1 MAYENDSS
9 MRPQNRF
16 RAKCPPKRFIYC
28 SRRYKIG
35 PLATRRS
42 RREILERSGLSNQ
55 SSGRPLGSQYLIFE
69 VIGRGAMG
77 TVYRG
82 EVRDSGE
89 PVAVKLLHSDLSSD
103 PIVVSRFLQERDIL
117 TKLNHRNIVQV
128 RDLVIE
134 RNNIAFIL
142 ELVAGPNARTLL
154 KREGRISQ
162 RVAFSIAAQI
172 CSGLAAAH
180 SLDIVHRDIKPEN
193 ILLDSTTDPAT
204 VKVTDFG
211 IAKVLG
217 MDALTRASSTLGTPE
232 YMAPELFNAE
242 VPSSAADVYAVG
254 ITLYE
259 LLAGVS
265 PFAGGSP
272 MMVMRRMWQ
281 EDAAPLDGLD
291 AKAWQLLAKML
302 AKTPS
307 ERPSDVAEL
316 ALQLDA
322 VAKRLPDA
330 KLPISS
336 LAASLGVVTVR
347 EMRVS
352 DLGLHDD
359 GEGVTRISIPRPTAV
374 EPPTKKSKRKN
385 WEAEFA
391 RLKEFKAKELVEPNT
406 AAKAKELAELD
417 AVAKAP
423 QAANK
428 AAAKAEKISA
438 REAAKVERAEERK
451 APKAIRRLESAAAAA
466 IDLNSDDG
474 GKSWSGRPR
483 LIAGAGIALALVA
496 VAAVALP
503 GMLNSGSK
511 AMKAQIQQSPSGTT
525 PTKSAPPNSLA
536 ASSTPTASASASR
549 RPSATPTPTASASRR
564 PSASASPKI
573 KKTSAAV
580 KLDQKSRI
588 FSWAINVTSR
598 NCAESDV
605 NGDGNCP
612 DLSKLIPSNSV
623 LINWKFDSQS
633 HGSIQASGH
642 VVESQV
648 TGVITIKVRT
658 STGEVKA
665 FHRPFHAILI
675 ANYSRQYVHWIS
687 S

>member
-1 MAYENDSS
+1 M
-9 MRPQNRF
+9 
-16 RAKCPPKRFIYC
+16 
-28 SRRYKIG
+28 
-35 PLATRRS
+35 
-42 RREILERSGLSNQ
+42 
-55 SSGRPLGSQYLIFE
+55 GSQYLIFE

-103 PIVVSRFLQERDIL
+103 PIVITRFLQERDIL
-117 TKLNHRNIVQV
+117 TKLNHRNIVQL

-134 RNNIAFIL
+134 RDSIAFIL
-142 ELVAGPNARTLL
+142 ELVTGPNARALL

-162 RVAFSIAAQI
+162 RAAFSIAAQV
-172 CSGLAAAH
+172 CSGLTDAH

-193 ILLDSTTDPAT
+193 ILLDSSTDPAT

-211 IAKVLG
+211 IARVLG
-217 MDALTRASSTLGTPE
+217 MDTLTRASSTLGTPE

-242 VPSSAADVYAVG
+242 VPSPAADVYAVG

-316 ALQLDA
+316 SLQLDA

-336 LAASLGVVTVR
+336 LAASLGVVTVG

-359 GEGVTRISIPRPTAV
+359 DEGVTRISIPRPTAV
-374 EPPTKKSKRKN
+374 EPPSKKSKRRN

-391 RLKEFKAKELVEPNT
+391 RLKEFKAKELVEKDA
-406 AAKAKELAELD
+406 AAKAQQSAE
-417 AVAKAP
+417 
-423 QAANK
+423 K

-438 REAAKVERAEERK
+438 REAAKVERAERRK
-451 APKAIRRLESAAAAA
+451 APKAIHRSESAAAAA

-503 GMLNSGSK
+503 GMLNTGSN
-511 AMKAQIQQSPSGTT
+511 AMKAQIHQSPSGTT
-525 PTKSAPPNSLA
+525 PTNSAHPNSLA
-536 ASSTPTASASASR
+536 VSPTPTPTPTASR
-549 RPSATPTPTASASRR
+549 RPSANSIPTAAVSRR

-573 KKTSAAV
+573 KKTSATT

-588 FSWAINVTSR
+588 FSWAINLTSR
-598 NCAESDV
+598 DCAESDGI
-605 NGDGNCP
+605 GDRNCP

-633 HGSIQASGH
+633 HGLIQAYGDI
-642 VVESQV
+642 VESKV
-648 TGVITIKVRT
+648 TEVITIKVRT

-665 FHRPFHAILI
+665 FHRPFNAILI